1 MQQNYKD
8 QQQIK
13 KNVKRIVITSLCTI
27 PLLFIVGV
35 LLGENINRALR
46 IFIFVLI
53 LLVVVGS
60 VEFIHSKLDKKP
72 KKEKPKHEDVFK

>member
-27 PLLFIVGV
+27 PLLFIVGI

-46 IFIFVLI
+46 IFIFMLI

-60 VEFIHSKLDKKP
+60 VEFIHSKLDKKL